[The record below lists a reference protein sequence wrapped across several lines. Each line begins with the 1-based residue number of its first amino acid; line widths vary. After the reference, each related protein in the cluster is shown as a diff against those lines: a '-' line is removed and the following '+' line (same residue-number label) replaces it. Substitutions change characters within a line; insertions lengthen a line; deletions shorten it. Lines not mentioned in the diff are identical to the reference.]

1 MIAVIRGKEGIF
13 TAVLSAA
20 RDVLGHEQVDDGRF
34 PKTGLQFNRDRGNVT
49 RRPKRQL
56 LQWITFI
63 LLQSRVN
70 VLITYLEYTQAN
82 LACAVLFPV
91 GLLRSR

>member
-1 MIAVIRGKEGIF
+1 MSDDNQGRTVLMIAAKTWTEGIF

-20 RDVLGHEQVDDGRF
+20 RDVLGHVQVDDGRF

-56 LQWITFI
+56 LRWITFI
-63 LLQSRVN
+63 AAKS
-70 VLITYLEYTQAN
+70 
-82 LACAVLFPV
+82 
-91 GLLRSR
+91 S